1 MILPMKRRK
10 TKLSEIK
17 EKLRHE
23 KNEEENDVTEEAAA
37 EETAKNAEAGAE
49 ETEKNAEAAEA
60 DAEKPEADKADD
72 EVAKLKE
79 QLMRNMAEYDNYRKR
94 TAKEKAEMMPDIT
107 ARVVSDFL
115 PVLDNLERALAADC
129 SDESY
134 KKGVQMIYDSFM
146 ETLDKLGVEKVPA
159 EDFDPSMHQAVQQV
173 QSDDHESGKI
183 VNVFQNGYR
192 IGTKVIRFAMVSVAQ

>member
-1 MILPMKRRK
+1 M
-10 TKLSEIK
+10 SEIK
-17 EKLRHE
+17 DKLKKNADETTEAAEEKE
-23 KNEEENDVTEEAAA
+23 KVTEEETKNS
-37 EETAKNAEAGAE
+37 EESA
-49 ETEKNAEAAEA
+49 
-60 DAEKPEADKADD
+60 PEAEVVEEPAKETPIKDKIAD
-72 EVAKLKE
+72 EVAKLKD

-94 TAKEKAEMMPDIT
+94 TAKEKAELMPDIT
-107 ARVVSDFL
+107 ARVVSEFL
-115 PVLDNLERALAADC
+115 PVLDNLERALAAEC

-146 ETLDKLGVEKVPA
+146 ETLEKLGVEKVPT

>member
-1 MILPMKRRK
+1 M
-10 TKLSEIK
+10 SEIK

-37 EETAKNAEAGAE
+37 EET
-49 ETEKNAEAAEA
+49 EKNAEASEA

-146 ETLDKLGVEKVPA
+146 ETLEKLGVEKVPV

>member
-1 MILPMKRRK
+1 M
-10 TKLSEIK
+10 SDIK

-23 KNEEENDVTEEAAA
+23 KNEEENEVTEEK
-37 EETAKNAEAGAE
+37 ETE
-49 ETEKNAEAAEA
+49 ETETCEAEVVEEPEAAS
-60 DAEKPEADKADD
+60 DDKPDD

-94 TAKEKAEMMPDIT
+94 TAKEKAELMPDIT
-107 ARVVSDFL
+107 ARVVSEFL
-115 PVLDNLERALAADC
+115 PVLDNLERALAAEC
-129 SDESY
+129 SDEGY

-146 ETLDKLGVEKVPA
+146 ETLEKLGVEKVPA

-192 IGTKVIRFAMVSVAQ
+192 IGQKVIRFAMVSVAQ

>member
-1 MILPMKRRK
+1 MIRTMKRRRI
-10 TKLSEIK
+10 KLSEIK
-17 EKLRHE
+17 DKLKKEKDE
-23 KNEEENDVTEEAAA
+23 NETEVTEEQT
-37 EETAKNAEAGAE
+37 EETAVGTPEEE
-49 ETEKNAEAAEA
+49 ETENEA
-60 DAEKPEADKADD
+60 PETGESKQDD

-94 TAKEKAEMMPDIT
+94 TAKEKAELMPDIT

-129 SDESY
+129 SDEGY

-146 ETLDKLGVEKVPA
+146 ETLEKLGVEKVPA

>member
-1 MILPMKRRK
+1 M
-10 TKLSEIK
+10 SEIK
-17 EKLRHE
+17 EKLKHE
-23 KNEEENDVTEEAAA
+23 KNEETEVTEEKAA
-37 EETAKNAEAGAE
+37 EESQETEACEAEVVE
-49 ETEKNAEAAEA
+49 ETAA
-60 DAEKPEADKADD
+60 DDKKDD

-94 TAKEKAEMMPDIT
+94 TAKEKAELMPDIT

-115 PVLDNLERALAADC
+115 PVLDNLERALAAEC
-129 SDESY
+129 SDEGY

-146 ETLDKLGVEKVPA
+146 ATLEKLGVEKVPA

-173 QSDDHESGKI
+173 QSDDHESGQI
-183 VNVFQNGYR
+183 VSVFQNGYR

>member
-1 MILPMKRRK
+1 M
-10 TKLSEIK
+10 SEIK

-23 KNEEENDVTEEAAA
+23 KNEEENDVTVEAAA

-49 ETEKNAEAAEA
+49 ETAKNAEVAEA

-115 PVLDNLERALAADC
+115 PVLDNLEGALAADC